1 MLCPGYFVTV
11 MSQYSA
17 SHSDNYSCPPSAA
30 SCNIYTELPH
40 IYLVL
45 HVDIRGEV
53 AGGAARARH
62 HCNRRHVALPGHV
75 ARGVAS
81 SASKS
86 SIRRFVI
93 TEKAPTS
100 AFSWLKAAT
109 TAFTFKTLLRHYA
122 KRALTPRSLNVK
134 LGLRCNYHKGQAC

>member
-53 AGGAARARH
+53 AGGAARACH

-81 SASKS
+81 VTVRGGRHSGQLPEEVRLDPVFEAAGQLRDLLEVLVQGLHRDLVLQQQQL
-86 SIRRFVI
+86 RR
-93 TEKAPTS
+93 
-100 AFSWLKAAT
+100 
-109 TAFTFKTLLRHYA
+109 H
-122 KRALTPRSLNVK
+122 LNLV
-134 LGLRCNYHKGQAC
+134 

>member
-30 SCNIYTELPH
+30 SCNIYTGLPH

-53 AGGAARARH
+53 AGGAARACH

-75 ARGVAS
+75 ARGVAVS
-81 SASKS
+81 VTVRGGRHRGQLPEEVRLHPVLEAAGQLRDLLEVLVQGLHRDLVLQQQQL
-86 SIRRFVI
+86 RR
-93 TEKAPTS
+93 
-100 AFSWLKAAT
+100 
-109 TAFTFKTLLRHYA
+109 H
-122 KRALTPRSLNVK
+122 LNIV
-134 LGLRCNYHKGQAC
+134 